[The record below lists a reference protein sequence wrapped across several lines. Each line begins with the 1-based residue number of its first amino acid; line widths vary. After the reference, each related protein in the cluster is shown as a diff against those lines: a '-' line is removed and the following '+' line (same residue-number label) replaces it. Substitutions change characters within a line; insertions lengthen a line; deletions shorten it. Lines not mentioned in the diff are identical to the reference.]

1 MSKFFATSGFKQID
15 LKEFDLNSS
24 VTVQKDVFMKLI
36 LNIQKNYENYKMI
49 AL

>member
-15 LKEFDLNSS
+15 PKEFDLNSL
-24 VTVQKDVFMKLI
+24 VTVQKDVFTKLI

-49 AL
+49 FL